1 MRDVALSNPGEAP
14 CAGHAGPRRRRNLE
28 TENEEK
34 GVVMPLKWEQKEL

>member
-14 CAGHAGPRRRRNLE
+14 CAGYADPQRRWDLE

-34 GVVMPLKWEQKEL
+34 GVVMPVEWEQKEL

>member
-14 CAGHAGPRRRRNLE
+14 CAGHAGPQRLVLE